1 MEKIKKTLASESILL
16 KELQLNGCV
25 TLKEA
30 MSNFNMSEATAR
42 RLFARMEEKGLGI
55 RSHGKISL
63 PDSTYNFYRYEASE
77 EIYVKEKKAIAEVL
91 LEEGYI
97 SSTTVEGEG
106 VKSQIIVV
114 LKYVGDRSV
123 IEGIERVSKS
133 SCRVHCGSREIPRVR
148 NGLGIVVLSTPKG
161 IMSGRKAAK
170 ENVGGEILCRVW

>member
-1 MEKIKKTLASESILL
+1 MQDPIADMLTRIRNA
-16 KELQLNGCV
+16 
-25 TLKEA
+25 A
-30 MSNFNMSEATAR
+30 AA
-42 RLFARMEEKGLGI
+42 GLDKVAI
-55 RSHGKISL
+55 PLS
-63 PDSTYNFYRYEASE
+63 
-77 EIYVKEKKAIAEVL
+77 KEKKAIAEVL

-106 VKSQIIVV
+106 VKSQIIVA